1 MNETEYVALIF
12 ILKENQKKGKEN
24 KKNYSQRKPEQK
36 WENIKK
42 NWKKTAALFRKSGER
57 GKQIGLLD
65 TKEKRR

>member
-42 NWKKTAALFRKSGER
+42 NWKKLRLYSGR
-57 GKQIGLLD
+57 VVKGGS
-65 TKEKRR
+65 R